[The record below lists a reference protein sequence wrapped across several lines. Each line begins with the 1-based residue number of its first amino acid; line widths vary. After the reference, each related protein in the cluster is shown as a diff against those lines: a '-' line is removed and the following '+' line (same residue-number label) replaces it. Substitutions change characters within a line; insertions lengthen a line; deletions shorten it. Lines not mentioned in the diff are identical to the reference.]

1 MNLTQPGILAETT
14 PMARYLVF
22 SIKSQQAIKTSLEAL
37 AEELNPEQ
45 TVVGFGLSL
54 TSSLA
59 VDIAGLSSLKA
70 QSAAGI
76 EVHSTPAAI
85 WCWLRGNDRGELFH
99 RSRKIASI
107 LAPAFHLDGVVDADK
122 YDDNRDLSGYEDGTE
137 NPTGDAAVQAA
148 VVTARGPGYD
158 GSSFVTVQKWV
169 HDFVAFDKM
178 GTAAQDDAIGRHVA
192 DNEEFAHAPGSAHVK
207 RTAQESFE
215 PEAFM
220 LRRSMPWSDKM
231 AGGLMFV
238 AFGKSFNAFD
248 VMMSRMLGLDD
259 GVVDGIFQ
267 FTRPISGANFWCPP
281 IKDGK
286 LDLRLFADS

>member
-14 PMARYLVF
+14 SMARYLVF
-22 SIKSQQAIKTSLEAL
+22 SIKSPKTIKTSLEAL
-37 AEELNPEQ
+37 AQEVNPEQ

-54 TSSLA
+54 THSLA
-59 VDIAGLSSLKA
+59 VNISGLSTLKA

-99 RSRKIASI
+99 RSRKITSI
-107 LAPAFHLDGVVDADK
+107 LEPAFHLDSIVDADK

-137 NPTGDAAVQAA
+137 NPTGDAAVQAV
-148 VVTARGPGYD
+148 VVTGQGPGYD

-178 GTAAQDDAIGRHVA
+178 STAAQDDSIGRHIA
-192 DNEEFAHAPGSAHVK
+192 DNEEFAQAPESAHVK

-231 AGGLMFV
+231 EGGLMFV

-259 GVVDGIFQ
+259 GIIDGIFQ
-267 FTRPISGANFWCPP
+267 FTRPTSGANFWCPP
-281 IKDGK
+281 IKDDK
-286 LDLRLFADS
+286 LDLRLLADS